1 MMSTLRTYSDVLQ
14 LRTETIRALLSTDQ
28 GIAWAVK
35 MFFVVLLVAGLGT
48 WFGLTVIRRQLT
60 LVEKIDTGVAVAQQT
75 TNAVTNAVAGLTSG
89 DTSQVPQLVTEA
101 VQAQVAP
108 VLGQLQG
115 AAQGL
120 AGSSPQVQQLLQ
132 QGTVSVEQI
141 SRVVDEVSVS
151 PEQLSQLVD
160 RANATPAE
168 IDSLLQRAGIS
179 RAELDQ
185 ARATLGAAAGT
196 AMAELQP
203 LITRIG
209 MTEDQL
215 RGLLG
220 QLSATPEQLNR
231 LLKGLDVKP
240 AELGDQLAQAGVT
253 TAELDGLVG
262 TVRTAAE
269 NVQPPLGSRL
279 SDAVRLG
286 GEWLS
291 SPMVFMADWFLFI
304 LVLMLVAKALGGR
317 ATLPQHLA
325 AAALATAPAFLLI
338 GSFIPPLA
346 AGMSLSLALAI
357 HALGRVLG
365 LIGIAWCVILLIKT
379 IATAHG
385 FTLWRSTGA
394 IVLTV
399 LGMFVLLP
407 LLGLWVAGFLVF

>member
-1 MMSTLRTYSDVLQ
+1 MSTLRTYSDVLQ

-48 WFGLTVIRRQLT
+48 WFGLTIISRQMT
-60 LVEKIDTGVAVAQQT
+60 LVEKIDTGVAAAQRT
-75 TNAVTNAVAGLTSG
+75 SNAITNAVAGLARG
-89 DTSQVPQLVTEA
+89 DTSQVPELVVGA
-101 VQAQVAP
+101 VQEQVAP

-115 AAQGL
+115 ALQGL
-120 AGSSPQVQQLLQ
+120 AGSSPRVQQLLQ
-132 QGTVSVEQI
+132 QERITVEQVSQAI
-141 SRVVDEVSVS
+141 DEVEISA
-151 PEQLSQLVD
+151 EQLSQLVD
-160 RANATPAE
+160 RANATSAE
-168 IDSLLQRAGIS
+168 VDSLLQKAGIT

-185 ARATLGAAAGT
+185 ARATLSAAAGT

-203 LITRIG
+203 LIARIG

-215 RGLLG
+215 RGLLD
-220 QLSATPEQLNR
+220 QLSATPEQLNQ
-231 LLKGLDVKP
+231 LLKGLSVKP
-240 AELGDQLAQAGVT
+240 AELGDQLAEAGVT

-269 NVQPPLGSRL
+269 NAQPPLGPRPS
-279 SDAVRLG
+279 SAVRLG

-291 SPMVFMADWFLFI
+291 TPMVFMADWFLFI

-325 AAALATAPAFLLI
+325 AAALAAAPAFLLI

-357 HALGRVLG
+357 RSLGRVLG
-365 LIGIAWCVILLIKT
+365 LIGIVWCVVVLVKT
-379 IATAHG
+379 MATAHG
-385 FTLWRSTGA
+385 FSLWRSTGA
-394 IVLTV
+394 IVLTA